1 MANFGSVP
9 LSRARGI
16 GSLPDLLEEREG
28 EKALIRAFRF
38 AEIPLAIRDNLEM
51 PIPIAA
57 ISQLFAHGA
66 RQVGCRSFGLDV
78 GERMGYR
85 SFGSWADYGA
95 AAETLGDALKRLGAT
110 TQAQI
115 TGSRFALQPS
125 GAHCVWR
132 LISPVVGGDAIQYSD
147 HIIFP
152 MLGLARVYLGPAWRP
167 DWIEVN
173 YPRDESANLIEE
185 RLQVPM
191 KFACPCIGIPFTPA
205 DLLRRRPGSAGTA
218 TREALRSVLADVAMN
233 ECAEPA
239 RSFSA
244 IVAMRLLDGQSD
256 IDGAARLAGL
266 SVQGLQRRLRQ
277 KGYFYREILDAT
289 RHSSAA
295 TLLLETSLPIVEIAY
310 RLGYEEHANF
320 TRAFKRW
327 TGCSPQQFRTLK
339 GAEREEPS
347 SD

>member
-1 MANFGSVP
+1 M
-9 LSRARGI
+9 

-28 EKALIRAFRF
+28 GKALVRAFQF
-38 AEIPLAIRDNLEM
+38 AEIPLAVRDNLDM
-51 PIPIAA
+51 PIPAA
-57 ISQLFAHGA
+57 ATSRLFAHGA
-66 RQVGCRSFGLDV
+66 RQVGCRTFGLDV
-78 GERMGYR
+78 GECMGYR

-95 AAETLGDALKRLGAT
+95 AAETLAKSLRRLGVTTPAQAT
-110 TQAQI
+110 GMQFTLKKE
-115 TGSRFALQPS
+115 GV
-125 GAHCVWR
+125 HWVWR
-132 LISPVVGGDAIQYSD
+132 LVTPLVGGDAIQYSD
-147 HIIFP
+147 HLIFP
-152 MLGLARVYLGPAWRP
+152 MLGLARVYLGPHWRP

-173 YPRDESANLIEE
+173 YSRDDAANLIEE

-191 KFACPCIGIPFTPA
+191 RFARPCIGIPFTPA
-205 DLLRRRPGSAGTA
+205 NLRQRRPEGAAIG

-233 ECAEPA
+233 ESAEPA

-289 RHSSAA
+289 RRSNAT
-295 TLLLETSLPIVEIAY
+295 TLLRETNLSVSEIAY

-320 TRAFKRW
+320 SRAFRRW
-327 TGCSPQQFRTLK
+327 TGCSPNQFRMLRAEG
-339 GAEREEPS
+339 GAL
-347 SD
+347 